1 MGLPID
7 ATSSLAG
14 AMDQGGQLDPQML
27 QQIAQAAQAQRATP
41 PPDPFGGQQP
51 AGNTPPPILPTQT
64 PQQQPPRQGGTP
76 LLFDYIRNM
85 IKGTQYGPSTQGQPG
100 QPGQV
105 GQPGEPVTRGDMTL
119 NFMGQFLSNLSQG
132 LAQAGHGPGANLR
145 GAAGA
150 MQAPYQRELQQY
162 QLQQQQQ
169 QSQAQIQAEQAR
181 TQLTQAQTEQ
191 AKNVVMTPYGP
202 MNQKLAE
209 KVFPAAIRKEGME
222 NVADTKATSAEAI
235 AAAKLDPIKQQLT
248 DAFAK
253 LKSGDTEG
261 FKTALGNIQQATAAT
276 KAPAKDNEIS
286 LIQRMNAGDP
296 KAKQDWQTL
305 QAGRVAVRGATANMR
320 PMTYYDPELQRN
332 ITMAAGEAEARQKA
346 GQVLLPSGPVPA
358 TTLLQMQRA
367 QNAIP
372 NAVEDV
378 SKNLKAWDNSGDR
391 AIFARVIRDTP
402 EGTDPSTWFGSVL
415 NQVAKE
421 KLSDEGK
428 GAIVS
433 LQRLNESLGT
443 LRAISGLPAT
453 AGSMMA
459 TRALMPGATTPDSKM
474 AKAQLDQIKKLVEQE
489 TGVPFLGSKAKL
501 PPATAPTGGAHL
513 PGNPFARKNNA

>member
-1 MGLPID
+1 MPDGDGLPLELTGGID
-7 ATSSLAG
+7 SAMGG
-14 AMDQGGQLDPQML
+14 AALDPDMMRQVMEAAKVKGTPPIVEGPSAI
-27 QQIAQAAQAQRATP
+27 QGSINQGRVTGGGAVPQAAP
-41 PPDPFGGQQP
+41 V
-51 AGNTPPPILPTQT
+51 
-64 PQQQPPRQGGTP
+64 PQRQGPPQMGGKP
-76 LLFDYIRNM
+76 LLLDYIQNM
-85 IKGTQYGPSTQGQPG
+85 IKGGQPG
-100 QPGQV
+100 PQGQA
-105 GQPGEPVTRGDMTL
+105 PASRGDMTL
-119 NFMGQFLSNLSQG
+119 QFMGQFLSNMAAG
-132 LAQAGHGPGANLR
+132 LAQSGHGPGANIR

-150 MQAPYQRELQQY
+150 MQAPYQRDLQQY

-169 QSQAQIQAEQAR
+169 VQQAQIESEKAKTE
-181 TQLTQAQTEQ
+181 LTQAQTEQ

-222 NVADTKATSAEAI
+222 NVADTKI
-235 AAAKLDPIKQQLT
+235 DPIKKTLNEAT
-248 DAFAK
+248 DLLAKGDTAGFKAK
-253 LKSGDTEG
+253 LAEASQLKGAI
-261 FKTALGNIQQATAAT
+261 TAPG
-276 KAPAKDNEIS
+276 KDNEIS
-286 LIQRMNAGDP
+286 LIQKANAGD
-296 KAKQDWQTL
+296 KDALAAWNKL

-320 PMTYYDPELQRN
+320 PMTYYDPEQQRN
-332 ITMAAGEAEARQKA
+332 ITMAAGEAEAQQKA
-346 GQVLLPSGPVPA
+346 GKVLLPSGPVPA

-378 SKNLKAWDNSGDR
+378 SKNLKAWDNAGDR

-402 EGTDPSTWFGSVL
+402 EGTDPSTWMGSVIS
-415 NQVAKE
+415 QVAKE
-421 KLSDEGK
+421 NLSPEGK

-489 TGVPFLGSKAKL
+489 TGVPFLGGKSTL
-501 PPATAPTGGAHL
+501 PQAPNKSVTKPTPKKGDPLGIL
-513 PGNPFARKNNA
+513 